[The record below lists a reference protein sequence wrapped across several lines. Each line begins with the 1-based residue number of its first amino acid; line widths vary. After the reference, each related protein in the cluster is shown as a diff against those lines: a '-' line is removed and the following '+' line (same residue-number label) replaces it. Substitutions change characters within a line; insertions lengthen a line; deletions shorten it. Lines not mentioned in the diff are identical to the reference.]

1 MLGHKEVWDSCLK
14 IIRDNISESVYKAFF
29 EKVTP
34 LRLEGNM
41 LTLQAPSQFICDYI
55 EEHYIDLLRKTLR
68 KELGADAKLQYSVV
82 VAGEAT
88 RPVLSRSA
96 STPRNKPVP
105 LPANSPSSARIKG
118 FNPFIMPGLPSLEI
132 DPQLNP
138 KYTFDNYIVGAC
150 NKLARNAGL
159 SIAQNPGTTT
169 FNPLFINGNT
179 GLGKTHLAQAIG
191 LEVKKLHPDKLVLYV
206 NANKFKEQYTSAVQK
221 NEINNFLHFYQMV
234 DVLILDDVHDFAGQ
248 TKTQDTFFH
257 IFDQLHRSKK
267 QIILTSDK
275 SAVEIEG
282 LEPRILSRFKWG
294 LPAELTAPDYETR
307 LAIYRHKVR
316 KDGIDIDDDII
327 EYLAEKVSSNVRE
340 FEGVLNRLLAEATFN
355 RKVISMDMV
364 VNVVNKNIK
373 NTQKEFTVDN
383 IYRVVCDYFK
393 IPTDSAQS
401 KTRKREI
408 VQARQIAMYFS
419 KSLTKTSLASIGAQ
433 IGGKNHATVVHA
445 CKTVNNLMETDRNF
459 LEMVNNI
466 EKKLKVT

>member
-1 MLGHKEVWDSCLK
+1 MLGHREVWDSCLR
-14 IIRDNISESVYKAFF
+14 IIRDNISEESYKAFF

-34 LRLEGNM
+34 LRLEGSM
-41 LTLQAPSQFICDYI
+41 LTLQSPSQFICDYI

-68 KELGADAKLQYSVV
+68 RELGPDAKLQYSIV

-88 RPVLSRSA
+88 RPVLSDSEPI
-96 STPRNKPVP
+96 PRNKPVP
-105 LPANSPSSARIKG
+105 LSATGSSSARIKG
-118 FNPFIMPGLPSLEI
+118 FNPFVMPGLPNLEI

-138 KYTFDNYIVGAC
+138 KYAFENYIEGAC

-159 SIAQNPGTTT
+159 SIAQNPGTTS
-169 FNPLFINGNT
+169 FNPLFINGST

-191 LEVKKLHPDKLVLYV
+191 LEVKKLHPDKVVLYV

-221 NEINNFLHFYQMV
+221 NETNNFLHFYQMV

-248 TKTQDTFFH
+248 TKTQDTFFL

-275 SAVEIEG
+275 SPVEIEG

-294 LPAELTAPDYETR
+294 LVAELTTPDYDTR

-316 KDGIDIDDDII
+316 KDGIDIDDGII
-327 EYLAEKVSSNVRE
+327 DYLADKVSSNVRE

-355 RKVISMDMV
+355 KKAISMEMV

-373 NTQKEFTVDN
+373 NTQREFTVDS
-383 IYRVVCDYFK
+383 IYKTVCDYFR
-393 IPTDSAQS
+393 IPSDNAQS

-419 KSLTKTSLASIGAQ
+419 KCMTKTSLASIGAQ

-445 CKTVNNLMETDRNF
+445 CKTINNLMETDRNF
-459 LEMVNNI
+459 FEMVSNI
-466 EKKLKVT
+466 EKKLRSN

>member
-1 MLGHKEVWDSCLK
+1 
-14 IIRDNISESVYKAFF
+14 
-29 EKVTP
+29 
-34 LRLEGNM
+34 M

-68 KELGADAKLQYSVV
+68 KELGPDAKLQYSVI
-82 VAGEAT
+82 VAGEPT
-88 RPVLSRSA
+88 PPVSSSSGAIPHNR
-96 STPRNKPVP
+96 RVP
-105 LPANSPSSARIKG
+105 LLVTNSNVRIKG
-118 FNPFIMPGLPSLEI
+118 FNPFIMPGLPGLEI

-138 KYTFDNYIVGAC
+138 KYAFENYIEGPC

-159 SIAQNPGTTT
+159 SIAQSPGTTI
-169 FNPLFINGNT
+169 FNPLFVNGNT
-179 GLGKTHLAQAIG
+179 GLGKTHLVQAIG
-191 LEVKKLHPDKLVLYV
+191 LEVKKLHPEKLVLYV

-248 TKTQDTFFH
+248 FKTQDTFFH

-275 SAVEIEG
+275 SPVEIEG

-294 LPAELTAPDYETR
+294 LPVELTAPNYETR

-316 KDGIDIDDDII
+316 KDGIDLDDEII

-355 RKVISMDMV
+355 RQVISMDMV
-364 VNVVNKNIK
+364 VSVVNKNIK
-373 NTQKEFTVDN
+373 NTQRELTVDC
-383 IYRVVCDYFK
+383 IYKTVCDYFR
-393 IPTDSAQS
+393 ITPDNAQV

-408 VQARQIAMYFS
+408 VQARQIAMYFC
-419 KSLTKTSLASIGAQ
+419 KNMTKASLASIGAQ

-445 CKTVNNLMETDRNF
+445 CKTISNLMETDRNF
-459 LEMVNNI
+459 LEMMNNI
-466 EKKLKVT
+466 EKKLK

>member
-1 MLGHKEVWDSCLK
+1 MLGHKEVWDSCLR
-14 IIRDNISESVYKAFF
+14 IIRDNINEESYKAFF

-34 LRLEGNM
+34 LRLEGSM
-41 LTLQAPSQFICDYI
+41 LTLQSPSQFICDYI

-68 KELGADAKLQYSVV
+68 KELGVGAKLQYSIV

-88 RPVLSRSA
+88 RPVLSDSEPI
-96 STPRNKPVP
+96 PRNKPV
-105 LPANSPSSARIKG
+105 LLSAAGSNTRIKG
-118 FNPFIMPGLPSLEI
+118 FNPFVMPGLPNLEI

-138 KYTFDNYIVGAC
+138 KYAFENYIEGAC

-159 SIAQNPGTTT
+159 SIAQNPGVTS
-169 FNPLFINGNT
+169 FNPLFVNGST

-191 LEVKKLHPDKLVLYV
+191 LEVKRLHPDKVVLYV

-221 NEINNFLHFYQMV
+221 NETNNFLHFYQMV

-248 TKTQDTFFH
+248 TKTQDTFFL

-275 SAVEIEG
+275 SPVEIEG

-294 LPAELTAPDYETR
+294 LVAELSVPDYETR
-307 LAIYRHKVR
+307 LAIYRHKVQ
-316 KDGIDIDDDII
+316 KDGIDIDDKII
-327 EYLAEKVSSNVRE
+327 EYLADKVSSNVRE

-355 RKVISMDMV
+355 RKSISMEMV
-364 VNVVNKNIK
+364 VSVVNKNIK
-373 NTQKEFTVDN
+373 NTQREFTVDS
-383 IYRVVCDYFK
+383 IYKTVCDYFR
-393 IPTDSAQS
+393 IPADSAQS

-419 KSLTKTSLASIGAQ
+419 KCMTKTSLASIGAQ

-445 CKTVNNLMETDRNF
+445 CKTINNLMETDRNF
-459 LEMVNNI
+459 FEMVSNI
-466 EKKLKVT
+466 EKKLKSN

>member
-1 MLGHKEVWDSCLK
+1 MLGHKEVWDSCLR
-14 IIRDNISESVYKAFF
+14 IIRDNINEESYKAFF

-41 LTLQAPSQFICDYI
+41 LTLQSPSQFICDYI

-68 KELGADAKLQYSVV
+68 KELGADAKLQYSIV

-88 RPVLSRSA
+88 RPVQSNSEPI
-96 STPRNKPVP
+96 PRNKPV
-105 LPANSPSSARIKG
+105 LLSTTGSNTRIKG
-118 FNPFIMPGLPSLEI
+118 FNPFVMPGLPNLEI

-138 KYTFDNYIVGAC
+138 KYAFENYIEGAC

-159 SIAQNPGTTT
+159 SIAQNPGVTS
-169 FNPLFINGNT
+169 FNPLFINGST

-191 LEVKKLHPDKLVLYV
+191 LEVKKLHPDKVVLYV

-221 NEINNFLHFYQMV
+221 NETNNFLHFYQMV

-248 TKTQDTFFH
+248 TKTQDTFFL

-275 SAVEIEG
+275 SPVDIEG

-294 LPAELTAPDYETR
+294 LVAELSVPDYETR
-307 LAIYRHKVR
+307 LAIYRHKVQ
-316 KDGIDIDDDII
+316 KDGIDIDDSII
-327 EYLAEKVSSNVRE
+327 EYLADKVSSNVRE

-355 RKVISMDMV
+355 RKSISMEMV

-373 NTQKEFTVDN
+373 NTQKEFTVDS
-383 IYRVVCDYFK
+383 IYKTVCDYFK
-393 IPTDSAQS
+393 IPSDDAQS

-408 VQARQIAMYFS
+408 VQARQIAMHFS
-419 KSLTKTSLASIGAQ
+419 KSMTKTSLASIGAQ

-459 LEMVNNI
+459 FEMVNNI
-466 EKKLKVT
+466 EKKLRSN

>member
-1 MLGHKEVWDSCLK
+1 MLGHKEVWDGCLK
-14 IIRDNISESVYKAFF
+14 IIRDNISEDVYKAFF
-29 EKVTP
+29 EKITP
-34 LRLEGNM
+34 LRLEGSM

-68 KELGADAKLQYSVV
+68 KELGADAKLQYSVI
-82 VAGEAT
+82 VAGEPT
-88 RPVLSRSA
+88 PPVPSRTGA
-96 STPRNKPVP
+96 IPRNKPVP
-105 LPANSPSSARIKG
+105 LPTPATGGVRVK
-118 FNPFIMPGLPSLEI
+118 NPFIMPGLPSLEI

-138 KYTFDNYIVGAC
+138 KYAFENYIEGPC
-150 NKLARNAGL
+150 NMLARNAGL
-159 SIAQNPGTTT
+159 SIAQNPGVTS
-169 FNPLFINGNT
+169 FNPLFISGNT

-191 LEVKKLHPDKLVLYV
+191 LEVKKLHPEKVVLYV

-221 NEINNFLHFYQMV
+221 NETNSFLHFYQMV

-248 TKTQDTFFH
+248 TKTQDTFFL

-275 SAVEIEG
+275 SPVDIEG

-294 LPAELTAPDYETR
+294 LAAELTAPDYETR

-316 KDGIDIDDDII
+316 KDGIDIDDEII
-327 EYLAEKVSSNVRE
+327 EFLAGQVSSNVRE

-355 RKVISMDMV
+355 RKLISMDMV
-364 VNVVNKNIK
+364 VSVVNKNIK
-373 NTQKEFTVDN
+373 NTKKEFTVDC
-383 IYRVVCDYFK
+383 IYKSVCDYFK
-393 IPTDSAQS
+393 IATDSAQS

-419 KSLTKTSLASIGAQ
+419 KNLTKTSLASIGAQ